1 MSLSVARGEFG
12 GLRHLASR
20 FVGSLWP
27 GGPGVAGEAWARLW
41 LKPGEAELWN
51 AMSGPDR
58 RHAVV
63 VARRVATAF
72 GNPDGAGVARN
83 VLAAALLH
91 DAGKSRSGLGVLGR
105 SAATALALVL
115 GRRRVAGWSDRR
127 SGWRQRAGRYA
138 AHDEIGAGLLEA
150 ANSDSLVV
158 AWARE
163 HHLPESRW
171 SVEPRVGAV
180 LKEAD
185 DD

>member
-1 MSLSVARGEFG
+1 MSAARGEFG

-20 FVGSLWP
+20 FVESLWP

-41 LKPGEAELWN
+41 LKPGEVEVWN

-58 RHAVV
+58 RHAVA

-105 SAATALALVL
+105 SATTALALVL
-115 GRRRVAGWSDRR
+115 GRGQVAGWSDRR
-127 SGWRQRAGRYA
+127 AGWRQRAGRYA

-150 ANSDSLVV
+150 VGSDSLVV

-163 HHLPESRW
+163 HHLPDARW
-171 SVEPRVGAV
+171 SVEPRVASV

-185 DD
+185 GD

>member
-1 MSLSVARGEFG
+1 M
-12 GLRHLASR
+12 
-20 FVGSLWP
+20 
-27 GGPGVAGEAWARLW
+27 AGEAWARLW
-41 LKPGEAELWN
+41 LKPGEVEVWN

-58 RHAVV
+58 RHAVT
-63 VARRVATAF
+63 VARRVATAL

-91 DAGKSRSGLGVLGR
+91 DAGKCRSGLGVFSR
-105 SAATALALVL
+105 SATTALGLLL
-115 GRRRVAGWSDRR
+115 GRRRVAAWSDRG
-127 SGWRQRAGRYA
+127 SGWRQRAGSYA
-138 AHDEIGAGLLEA
+138 AHDEIGAGMLKA
-150 ANSDSLVV
+150 VGSDSLVV

-171 SVEPRVGAV
+171 SVEQQVGSV

>member
-1 MSLSVARGEFG
+1 M
-12 GLRHLASR
+12 
-20 FVGSLWP
+20 
-27 GGPGVAGEAWARLW
+27 
-41 LKPGEAELWN
+41 KPGEVAVWN

-58 RHAVV
+58 RHAVA
-63 VARRVATAF
+63 VARRVATAL

-83 VLAAALLH
+83 VLAAGLLH
-91 DAGKSRSGLGVLGR
+91 DAGKSHSGLGVFRR

-127 SGWRQRAGRYA
+127 SGWRKRAGGYV

-150 ANSDSLVV
+150 VGSDSLVV
-158 AWARE
+158 SWARE
-163 HHLPESRW
+163 HHLPDSRW
-171 SVEPRVGAV
+171 SVEPRVGSV